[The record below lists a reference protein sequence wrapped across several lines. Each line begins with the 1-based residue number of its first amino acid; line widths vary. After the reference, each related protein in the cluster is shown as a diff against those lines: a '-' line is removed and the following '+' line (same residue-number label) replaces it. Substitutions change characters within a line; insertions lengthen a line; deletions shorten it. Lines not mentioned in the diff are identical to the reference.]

1 MWAQRQGDSD
11 LPGCQRTA
19 GFSVG
24 RKWVF
29 DLISRWESGR
39 LLRRGHR
46 EVFGKMPPASP
57 GGASNGAC
65 NGTGEKEEERMSE
78 LTDEIDSL
86 RAQLAE
92 FKLVQKAA
100 GWCVIYDFPWRE
112 EVIFEEVFGEGRGRE
127 AYNLDIGNK
136 QVRLLL
142 AALCTEHILL
152 GKEKEEREAA
162 EVQLTEAR
170 EKMLGIVEDNK
181 RLEADCAA
189 LRAT

>member
-1 MWAQRQGDSD
+1 
-11 LPGCQRTA
+11 
-19 GFSVG
+19 
-24 RKWVF
+24 
-29 DLISRWESGR
+29 
-39 LLRRGHR
+39 
-46 EVFGKMPPASP
+46 
-57 GGASNGAC
+57 
-65 NGTGEKEEERMSE
+65 MSE